1 MSTEPA
7 PRATARLGLR
17 ERKKLAT
24 RDAIGGAAV
33 HLAVQRGLENITV
46 EEIATTANVSPRT
59 FSNYFSS
66 KLEAISAPGIDRAV
80 RIGATLC
87 ERPASEPLWDAITAA
102 VLEHYDAVQSPRG
115 QWKEAMRRV
124 LLSPVMRGEY
134 LKTNAAMQRA
144 LAEAIAERTG
154 MDADRDMLP
163 VVLAGAV
170 TTASQLAVR
179 RWFAGDPPVPL
190 RPLVREALGQVAA
203 AFTDAARAV
212 QPG

>member
-33 HLAVQRGLENITV
+33 RLAVQRGLENITV
-46 EEIATTANVSPRT
+46 EDIAAAANVSPRT
-59 FSNYFSS
+59 FNNYFSS
-66 KLEAISAPGIDRAV
+66 KLEAISALGIDRTA
-80 RIGATLC
+80 RIGAALC
-87 ERPASEPLWDAITAA
+87 ERPASEPLWEAITAA
-102 VLEHYDAVQSPRG
+102 VLEHYDMIHSPQG
-115 QWKEAMRRV
+115 AWKDGMRRV
-124 LLSPVMRGEY
+124 LLSPAMRGEY

-144 LAEAIAERTG
+144 LAAAIAERAG
-154 MDADRDMLP
+154 LDLDRDMLP

-170 TTASQLAVR
+170 TTASQAAVR
-179 RWFAGDPPVPL
+179 RWFNADPPVPL
-190 RPLVREALGQVAA
+190 RPLVREALGQVAT